1 MGYLIVNDAL
11 PYKVYSA
18 EISQTGT
25 SAPTEVNLFQ
35 NTIGII
41 NYLYT
46 SAGNY
51 TINSANLFTIGK
63 VFILFNLAAQ
73 SGSSEPAIITT
84 RIIDDSNILLESF
97 LFDAIVPKF
106 STDNN
111 LINGSLEIRV
121 YN

>member
-1 MGYLIVNDAL
+1 MGYLINNV
-11 PYKVYSA
+11 PYRVYSA
-18 EISQTGT
+18 EITQNGVLPPIVT
-25 SAPTEVNLFQ
+25 NLFQ

-51 TINSANLFTIGK
+51 TINSANLFTTGK

-106 STDNN
+106 NTDDN
-111 LINGSLEIRV
+111 LLNGTIEIRV